1 MKKLLMILV
10 MVFWCNVGFG
20 EEQNFIKK
28 IPKWDYSDLN
38 MNVIEYGWKIKSF
51 KMTTYPSETIIGQS
65 PLEIYTLTKGNW
77 VLKCLIRYMT
87 EYDLLQTTCD
97 LP

>member
-1 MKKLLMILV
+1 MKKLLGILV
-10 MVFWCNVGFG
+10 LGLLWCNVGFG
-20 EEQNFIKK
+20 EE
-28 IPKWDYSDLN
+28 PKWDYTDLN
-38 MNVIEYGWKIKSF
+38 MNVIEYGWKIKSS
-51 KMTTYPSETIIGQS
+51 KMTTYPSETIIGQL